1 MEYKYI
7 TDEFDDSQNIQMDPS
22 RLDQSQWSA
31 FIQDEINFLPDLLT
45 FVAGT
50 KFEHNEFT
58 GLEIQPSIRTL
69 YTPDTSYSIWG
80 AISRAVRVPSRLEL
94 HGQTSDWLDL
104 PAINPDELVEVTT
117 QGNSNLESE
126 ELTAFELGLRL
137 KPTPHLWLDTTI
149 FYNDYNNLIGLEL
162 DDNDPSDGRI
172 DLGYANNR
180 SGQAYGLESA
190 LDWKISANWLLGAS
204 YTYLHTLIDENKV
217 ADSDISE
224 LLSQGSNPRNL
235 FSIRSYLDI
244 TPQID
249 FDVWLRFVG
258 RLPERDIDGYT
269 VMDTRLAWQFNKRIE
284 LSLVGQNLL
293 ESGHSE
299 FSTLEVERSIYGK
312 IDWKF

>member
-1 MEYKYI
+1 
-7 TDEFDDSQNIQMDPS
+7 
-22 RLDQSQWSA
+22 
-31 FIQDEINFLPDLLT
+31 
-45 FVAGT
+45 
-50 KFEHNEFT
+50 
-58 GLEIQPSIRTL
+58 
-69 YTPDTSYSIWG
+69 
-80 AISRAVRVPSRLEL
+80 
-94 HGQTSDWLDL
+94 
-104 PAINPDELVEVTT
+104 
-117 QGNSNLESE
+117 
-126 ELTAFELGLRL
+126 
-137 KPTPHLWLDTTI
+137 
-149 FYNDYNNLIGLEL
+149 
-162 DDNDPSDGRI
+162 NDPSDGRI